1 MARTTNIRQENHMPE
16 KYNLVIRMLIISG
29 IFLLVYFG
37 KLTAEVASGFI
48 GIIVAY
54 AFGKGKK

>member
-1 MARTTNIRQENHMPE
+1 MSE
-16 KYNLVIRMLIISG
+16 KYNLVLRIFVMSG

-37 KLTAEVASGFI
+37 KLTGEVASGFI